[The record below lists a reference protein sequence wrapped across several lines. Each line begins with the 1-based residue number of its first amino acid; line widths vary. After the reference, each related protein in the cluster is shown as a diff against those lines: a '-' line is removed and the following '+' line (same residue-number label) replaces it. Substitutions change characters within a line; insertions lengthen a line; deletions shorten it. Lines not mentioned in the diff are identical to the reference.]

1 MFKIPVQN
9 GIWEI
14 DAPQVMGI
22 LNVTSDSFYAGSRA
36 KSVES
41 AVKKVNQF
49 ITEGATIIDIG
60 GQSTRPGAK
69 LLSIQEEIENVVPI
83 VEGIRNQHPNILL
96 SIDTF
101 HSQVAAAALKGGAN
115 IINDISCGSFD
126 QQMLQTVAA
135 FNAGYIGMHIRGTF
149 ETMHQVPER
158 AFIMEELLAY
168 FKEKIKTLAEF
179 GIKNWVIDP
188 GFGFGKTI
196 EENFKVVKELDA
208 LKCLEL
214 PILLG
219 VSRKSSIYK
228 TLNITAEEA
237 LNGTTIVNTIG
248 ILNGA
253 SILRVHDVKEA
264 RQIIDLHPYLS
275 K

>member
-101 HSQVAAAALKGGAN
+101 HSQVAAAAFILGAFLSF
-115 IINDISCGSFD
+115 IFVSGFLGLPRFPLGLISTVGFSF
-126 QQMLQTVAA
+126 
-135 FNAGYIGMHIRGTF
+135 F
-149 ETMHQVPER
+149 
-158 AFIMEELLAY
+158 
-168 FKEKIKTLAEF
+168 
-179 GIKNWVIDP
+179 
-188 GFGFGKTI
+188 
-196 EENFKVVKELDA
+196 
-208 LKCLEL
+208 
-214 PILLG
+214 
-219 VSRKSSIYK
+219 
-228 TLNITAEEA
+228 
-237 LNGTTIVNTIG
+237 
-248 ILNGA
+248 
-253 SILRVHDVKEA
+253 
-264 RQIIDLHPYLS
+264 
-275 K
+275 